1 MIFRLCAIWELIV
14 ESIKGITM
22 MKFLTIICL
31 AVFLF
36 SRSSGPEEAV
46 KNFTEN
52 LTQGKVKEAKKY
64 ATEATGTMLNM
75 ASSMGI
81 VPVDPDFKFEMLNDS
96 IVGNKAWITI
106 ANPNGR
112 TEVIQAVKIDGEWLV
127 HMEAKF

>member
-1 MIFRLCAIWELIV
+1 
-14 ESIKGITM
+14 
-22 MKFLTIICL
+22 MKKSLTILCL
-31 AVFLF
+31 AAIFF
-36 SRSSGPEEAV
+36 SCSSGPEEAV

-52 LTQGKVKEAKKY
+52 LTKGKVEEAKKY
-64 ATEATGTMLNM
+64 ATESTGAMLDM

-112 TEVIQAVKIDGEWLV
+112 SEVMEVVKIDGDWLV
-127 HMEAKF
+127 NMKAKY

>member
-1 MIFRLCAIWELIV
+1 
-14 ESIKGITM
+14 
-22 MKFLTIICL
+22 MKKTFTILCL
-31 AVFLF
+31 ATLLF
-36 SRSSGPEEAV
+36 SCTAGPEEAV

-52 LTQGKVKEAKKY
+52 LTKGKVEEAKKY
-64 ATEATGTMLNM
+64 ATESTGAMLDM

-112 TEVIQAVKIDGEWLV
+112 SEVMEVVKIDGDWLV
-127 HMEAKF
+127 NMKAKY